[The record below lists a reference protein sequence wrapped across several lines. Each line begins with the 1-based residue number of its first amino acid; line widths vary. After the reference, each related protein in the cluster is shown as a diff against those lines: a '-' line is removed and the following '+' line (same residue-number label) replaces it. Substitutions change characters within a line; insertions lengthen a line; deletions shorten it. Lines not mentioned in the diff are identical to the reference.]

1 MKVFT
6 AEKLNQLVE
15 RSSISPRL
23 RQHQN
28 IHADYGEACQR
39 LFNAI
44 EPGSYIRPHRHKAF
58 PRDELLVA
66 VRGLMVLAT
75 FKDDGQLLDMQHF
88 GTEKYGADIAIG
100 VELDPQTWHTV
111 LALVPGSVLLEVKA
125 GPYDPTQPKDYAE
138 WAPEENSPNAHAYM
152 QRLQELLNKK

>member
-6 AEKLNQLVE
+6 AEKINELVE
-15 RSSISPRL
+15 RSSISSRL
-23 RQHQN
+23 RLHQN
-28 IHADYGEACQR
+28 IHADYSEACQR

-44 EPGSYIRPHRHKAF
+44 EPGSYIRPHRHKTF

-66 VRGLMVLAT
+66 VRGLMVLVT
-75 FKDDGQLLDMQHF
+75 FKDDGRLLDVMHF
-88 GTEKYGADIAIG
+88 GTEKYGPDIAIG

-111 LALVPGSVLLEVKA
+111 LAVVPGSVLFEVKA
-125 GPYDPTQPKDYAE
+125 GPYDPTHPKDYAE

-152 QRLQELLNKK
+152 QRLQEHLNKK